1 MLHYVLLIHRISG
14 LPIFDMKVSSTFFDI
29 SSDLLSGL
37 LSALQS
43 FSKYLKIGE
52 LSTFDAHNYKAVIKN
67 TENLQVILII
77 DRTDPDD
84 DWKEIAEKIAE
95 YFESKYD
102 FSNWIGEIKKVP
114 EFETYLEELIQRY
127 SWNIIEIPEEQIR
140 EEELTGFLIYEL
152 DKRNVYKCDIDAE
165 YTYADLIK
173 RSESLLKD
181 ANDARIEQRRHI
193 LYFMKKGNRRVILEF
208 PLNVSQFDFK
218 RYAKM
223 FSFLAEHLFDTLKL
237 KEKLRRPAVSALGE
251 KIVDEIERYGSM
263 RLLDILMGAPKPL
276 SVIDGFRKAWV
287 RDLLTIGGELD

>member
-1 MLHYVLLIHRISG
+1 
-14 LPIFDMKVSSTFFDI
+14 MKVSSTFFDI

-52 LSTFDAHNYKAVIKN
+52 LSTFNAHNYKAVIKN
-67 TENLQVILII
+67 TENLQIILII
-77 DRTDPDD
+77 DHTDPDD

-102 FSNWIGEIKKVP
+102 FSKWTGELKEFP

-127 SWNIIEIPEEQIR
+127 SWNIIDIPEEQIR
-140 EEELTGFLIYEL
+140 EEELMGFLIYEI

-165 YTYADLIK
+165 YTYAELIK
-173 RSESLLKD
+173 RSEGLLKD
-181 ANDARIEQRRHI
+181 ANDARIEQRKHI
-193 LYFMKKGNRRVILEF
+193 LYFIKKGNRRVILEF

-251 KIVDEIERYGSM
+251 KIVNEIERYSSM

-287 RDLLTIGGELD
+287 RDLLTIGG

>member
-52 LSTFDAHNYKAVIKN
+52 LSTFNAHNYKAVIKN
-67 TENLQVILII
+67 TENLQIILII
-77 DRTDPDD
+77 DHSDPDD

-127 SWNIIEIPEEQIR
+127 SWNIIDIPEEQIR
-140 EEELTGFLIYEL
+140 EEELMGFLIYEI

-165 YTYADLIK
+165 YTYAELIK
-173 RSESLLKD
+173 RSEGLLKD
-181 ANDARIEQRRHI
+181 ANDARIEQRKHI
-193 LYFMKKGNRRVILEF
+193 LYFIKKGNRRVILEF

-251 KIVDEIERYGSM
+251 KIVNEIERYSSM

-287 RDLLTIGGELD
+287 RDLLTIGG